1 MVTPETLAGSG
12 WFTPDDE
19 TAAEIAEVDG
29 APETV
34 GAAALTLP
42 TSPEQG
48 SSLYKD
54 ADEAPLADLLRDGD
68 GLAPLSFEYTSE
80 GQAPAL
86 QIRLNNAN
94 LHDDEDRAGSD
105 IGFATIVWSPP
116 AADGWSTADPGDD
129 DQFWVT
135 RTLEG
140 EDGEP
145 IPSNTRMTLDEII
158 EVRELIEVPTV
169 GRVAAMATSEQVALL
184 RPLADRLNETAAAG
198 DLQEFIATDTTFH
211 LRLLGIAGNQRLVEE
226 VGRLRGMARL
236 SALRRLY
243 EEGRLGATARE
254 HHDLLDLVEAR
265 DVAGAEALMRRHLGH
280 VRGVWAGREEG

>member
-1 MVTPETLAGSG
+1 MSIDAPRERPVIGSLAES
-12 WFTPDDE
+12 
-19 TAAEIAEVDG
+19 
-29 APETV
+29 
-34 GAAALTLP
+34 
-42 TSPEQG
+42 
-48 SSLYKD
+48 SSLRSRVT
-54 ADEAPLADLLRDGD
+54 EVLRQAMVAGELEP
-68 GLAPLSFEYTSE
+68 GRIYS
-80 GQAPAL
+80 APAL
-86 QIRLNNAN
+86 AERL
-94 LHDDEDRAGSD
+94 GVS
-105 IGFATIVWSPP
+105 ATPVRE
-116 AADGWSTADPGDD
+116 AMMELTKEGL
-129 DQFWVT
+129 VE
-135 RTLEG
+135 TLRHRGYRVVELG
-140 EDGEP
+140 EV
-145 IPSNTRMTLDEII
+145 TLDEII
-158 EVRELIEVPTV
+158 EVRELIEVPTI
-169 GRVAAMATSEQVALL
+169 GRVAAMATPEQVALL